1 MLSATLRHTDIE
13 THLTLHLN
21 NAISRHN
28 VLDTLFISTYTLVNI
43 VCATIQKFPC
53 CSSIDRFLVLVVK
66 KTSAMNRVKNR
77 CHISYPYGM

>member
-43 VCATIQKFPC
+43 VCATIQKVSMLLF
-53 CSSIDRFLVLVVK
+53 
-66 KTSAMNRVKNR
+66 N
-77 CHISYPYGM
+77 

>member
-43 VCATIQKFPC
+43 VCATIQKVSMLLFNWQIFGFSC
-53 CSSIDRFLVLVVK
+53 
-66 KTSAMNRVKNR
+66 
-77 CHISYPYGM
+77 

>member
-1 MLSATLRHTDIE
+1 LHSPAKYFYIE

-43 VCATIQKFPC
+43 VCATIQKVSMLLFNWQIFGFSC
-53 CSSIDRFLVLVVK
+53 
-66 KTSAMNRVKNR
+66 
-77 CHISYPYGM
+77 